1 MNITTSFKIGN
12 VEFKNRV
19 LVASGTFGYGDEVS
33 DIVDVNRLGGLITK
47 SITLKPKDG
56 NPSPRIVETAG
67 GLINSI
73 GLANVGVE
81 KFILEKLPLLKTF
94 NTVIIVNV
102 AGSSVDEY
110 SQIIKRL
117 EQVEGIDAYEINVS
131 CPNVKEGGLAF
142 GTDVQAVARIT
153 EEVRK
158 VTSKPIILKLTPN
171 VTKVS
176 EFARA
181 AENEGAD
188 AVSLINTLVGMAIN
202 LKTRQPKIS
211 TVTGGLSG
219 PAIKPIALAKVFEAV
234 KAVKIPVIG
243 IGGIFTSDDALEF
256 LIAGAQA
263 VEIGTANFIDPAS
276 ATKIAEGI
284 QNYCEENKIDD
295 VQKLI
300 GTIDLSN
307 FTSLLSSWL

>member
-1 MNITTSFKIGN
+1 MDVKTS
-12 VEFKNRV
+12 FKNRV

-47 SITLKPKDG
+47 SITLKPRDG
-56 NPSPRIVETAG
+56 NPSPRIVETASG
-67 GLINSI
+67 MINSI

-81 KFILEKLPLLKTF
+81 NFISEKLKTLKTF
-94 NTVIIVNV
+94 DTVIIVNV
-102 AGSSVDEY
+102 AGSYVDEY
-110 SQIIKRL
+110 PQIIRRL
-117 EQVEGIDAYEINVS
+117 EQVDGIDAYEINVS
-131 CPNVKEGGLAF
+131 CPNVKEGGLTF
-142 GTDVQAVARIT
+142 GTDVQAVAQIT
-153 EEVRK
+153 KIVRK
-158 VTSKPIILKLTPN
+158 ETSKPIILKLTPN

-181 AENEGAD
+181 AEGEGAD
-188 AVSLINTLVGMAIN
+188 ALSLINTLIGMAIN

-219 PAIKPIALAKVFEAV
+219 PAIKPIALAKVFEVV

-243 IGGIFTSDDALEF
+243 IGGILTTDDALEF

-263 VEIGTANFIDPAS
+263 VEIGTANFIDPAA

-284 QNYCEENKIDD
+284 QKYCEENKIDD

-307 FTSLLSSWL
+307 STSVLSTWL

>member
-1 MNITTSFKIGN
+1 MDVKTSFKIGN
-12 VEFKNRV
+12 LEFKNRV
-19 LVASGTFGYGDEVS
+19 LVASGTFGYGDEVL
-33 DIVDVNRLGGLITK
+33 DVVDVNRLGGLITK
-47 SITLKPKDG
+47 SITLKPRDG
-56 NPSPRIVETAG
+56 NPSPRIVETASG
-67 GLINSI
+67 MINSI

-81 KFILEKLPLLKTF
+81 NFISEKLKTLKTF
-94 NTVIIVNV
+94 DTVIIVNV
-102 AGSSVDEY
+102 AGSYVDEY
-110 SQIIKRL
+110 PQIIRRL
-117 EQVEGIDAYEINVS
+117 EQVDGIDAYEINVS
-131 CPNVKEGGLAF
+131 CPNVKEGGLTF
-142 GTDVQAVARIT
+142 GTDVQAVAQIT
-153 EEVRK
+153 KIVRK
-158 VTSKPIILKLTPN
+158 ETSKPIILKLTPN

-181 AENEGAD
+181 AEGEGAD
-188 AVSLINTLVGMAIN
+188 ALSLINTLIGMAIN

-219 PAIKPIALAKVFEAV
+219 PAIKPIALAKVFEVV

-243 IGGIFTSDDALEF
+243 IGGILTTDDALEF

-263 VEIGTANFIDPAS
+263 VEIGTANFIDPAA

-284 QNYCEENKIDD
+284 QKYCEENKIDD

-307 FTSLLSSWL
+307 STSVLSTWL